1 MRTQAYRN
9 LNKQGVIYSLRQA
22 GLVVGYAST
31 VVLTDATMKHAG
43 ANALTRIRTGAREVC
58 AWVSGTLSESQPDT
72 TTMRR
77 LLCDPK
83 KQPFFCDAQ
92 TGARVDCASVIVLTE
107 TGAFYR
113 A

>member
-9 LNKQGVIYSLRQA
+9 LNKQGVVYSLRQS
-22 GLVVGYAST
+22 GRVVGYSSS
-31 VVLTDATMKHAG
+31 VVLVDATCKHACES
-43 ANALTRIRTGAREVC
+43 ALSRITTGPREVC

-83 KQPFFCDAQ
+83 KQPFFADAE
-92 TGARVDCASVIVLTE
+92 TGARVDCASVIVLT
-107 TGAFYR
+107 TNGAFYK
-113 A
+113 